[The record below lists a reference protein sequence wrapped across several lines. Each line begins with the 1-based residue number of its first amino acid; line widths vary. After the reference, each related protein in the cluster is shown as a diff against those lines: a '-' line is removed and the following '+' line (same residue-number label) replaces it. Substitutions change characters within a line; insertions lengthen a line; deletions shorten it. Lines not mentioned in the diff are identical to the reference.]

1 MCFPFNGSVPSQRLI
16 SVVLQLLCLCDQIV
30 CLIQSGQNIDRIV
43 DGFRARIQ
51 DPDCRIL
58 RGLSGKRNIPEVRLQ
73 IIVDLLLVI
82 LVDCDAECRD
92 PCRRSRNPCDRRICG
107 DEAQHLADSGLR
119 PVHVGELEGGDS
131 RCDCSECC
139 LDELRVSRC
148 EVKNRS
154 DGLGESGCNASQAF
168 QDARNHR
175 SELAHQVSDTFEEFH
190 DRRPDA
196 FCIIG
201 DVLRDGV
208 YSSCERFAGAG
219 LDILKLRLQDVC
231 PVLQRVRHLA
241 ICSIGRACG
250 ILHGRDVLR
259 KQLCMRPGQGQDRIA
274 GFDRRKELV
283 DADSGR
289 IRFLLHDLE
298 GIGQIVPG
306 CNEVSEAGPGQFFE
320 LLTCVRPGI
329 GQFDDCLPQLSGC
342 D

>member
-1 MCFPFNGSVPSQRLI
+1 MHLTQCFLSI
-16 SVVLQLLCLCDQIV
+16 SLCLICIRELYFDFFHIGG
-30 CLIQSGQNIDRIV
+30 IWNIDY
-43 DGFRARIQ
+43 
-51 DPDCRIL
+51 L
-58 RGLSGKRNIPEVRLQ
+58 RNQIIDLIISKRNASEMFLNICVNFFLVK
-73 IIVDLLLVI
+73 IIQ
-82 LVDCDAECRD
+82 CNRKSRHA
-92 PCRRSRNPCDRRICG
+92 CRRSRNPCDRRICG

-208 YSSCERFAGAG
+208 NAASKCLACTR
-219 LDILKLRLQDVC
+219 LDILELGLHLIC
-231 PVLQRVRHLA
+231 LVLHRVSHLA
-241 ICSIGRACG
+241 VRGIGRSCG
-250 ILHGRDVLR
+250 ILHGRD
-259 KQLCMRPGQGQDRIA
+259 I
-274 GFDRRKELV
+274 
-283 DADSGR
+283 
-289 IRFLLHDLE
+289 ILE
-298 GIGQIVPG
+298 
-306 CNEVSEAGPGQFFE
+306 
-320 LLTCVRPGI
+320 
-329 GQFDDCLPQLSGC
+329 QLSVVS
-342 D
+342 